1 MDTELRELLERL
13 HDKYN
18 RPEFIECDP
27 ISVPHRY
34 AGRTDREIAGFFA
47 ATIAWGNRK
56 AIVANGHRMM
66 RCMDD
71 APADFVR
78 NASEKELASLSSYAH
93 RTFNGGD
100 LRDFVL
106 ALRRMEELH
115 GGIGS
120 FFETRYEATRSI
132 PAVFAEFRREFFSCG
147 HAPRCEK
154 HLSSIEKGAACK
166 RLCMYLR
173 WMVRSDGRGVDFGE
187 WTRIPMS
194 ALYIPLDVHTGNMSR
209 ALGLL
214 TRRQNDWRAVEQTTA
229 SLRMF
234 DPPTLCV
241 TISRSSGRVSTVTSK
256 HRDDVPLQTIRHTP
270 RSLPDEGRDGRRAA
284 GCLGLGASVG
294 QAHPRYR

>member
-1 MDTELRELLERL
+1 MERFSDDDLRELLEAL

-18 RPEFIECDP
+18 RPEFIPDDP
-27 ISVPHRY
+27 IAVPHRY
-34 AGRTDREIAGFFA
+34 TGRADREIAGFFS

-56 AIVANGHRMM
+56 AIVRSGHRMM
-66 RCMDD
+66 HFMDD

-78 NASEKELASLSSYAH
+78 NASERELALLSSYVH
-93 RTFNGGD
+93 RTFNGQD

-106 ALRRMEELH
+106 ALRRMEECH
-115 GGIGS
+115 GGIGN
-120 FFETRYEATRSI
+120 FFEERYEATHDM
-132 PAVFAEFRREFFSCG
+132 PAVLADFRRAFFAG
-147 HAPRCEK
+147 DHAPRCEK
-154 HLSSIEKGAACK
+154 HLSAIEKGAACK

-234 DPPTLCV
+234 DPADPV
-241 TISRSSGRVSTVTSK
+241 RY
-256 HRDDVPLQTIRHTP
+256 DF
-270 RSLPDEGRDGRRAA
+270 SLFGAGIDGYLKA
-284 GCLGLGASVG
+284 
-294 QAHPRYR
+294 

>member
-132 PAVFAEFRREFFSCG
+132 PAVFAEF
-147 HAPRCEK
+147 
-154 HLSSIEKGAACK
+154 
-166 RLCMYLR
+166 LR

-234 DPPTLCV
+234 DPADPV
-241 TISRSSGRVSTVTSK
+241 RY
-256 HRDDVPLQTIRHTP
+256 DF
-270 RSLPDEGRDGRRAA
+270 SLFGAGIDGYLKA
-284 GCLGLGASVG
+284 
-294 QAHPRYR
+294 